1 MPQSLWECNRRNERP
16 RYFVSG
22 LLYFF
27 GPVCLT
33 LPKLPTSLIRLTLR
47 LPGDGVLPTLSREE
61 FCMRSSLIRRCASAV
76 CLSALLLLS
85 YSAPTLFGQGGEPQ
99 YFAIPGAKV
108 VPVSGP
114 PIENATVVLSR
125 GIITAVGKDVAI
137 PPEAWVIE
145 GKGLTVYPGLVD
157 SFTDVGIPA
166 ALAPT
171 GGEGGPRRPQEASRG
186 PQDRPGS
193 TPWRSA
199 ADEVSLSDKR
209 IETWRSAGFTTV
221 VSAPKGG
228 FFPGQ
233 AAVLDLGGE
242 RAGDLVVKSPV
253 AIPVSLQLSGGFG
266 SGFPS
271 SLMGVLAYV
280 HQVWLDTD
288 WSSKAQAAYE
298 KNPRGIE
305 RPRYDRTEAAL
316 ADALEDQALVLI
328 PANNS
333 VQLRRALELVDR
345 WHVKGAIYGGQMAY
359 EVAPEIAAK
368 KLPVLVNLKWPEAE
382 KDADPEDKPSLRTLQ
397 FRDRAPSSPAALAK
411 AGVKFAFYSGGI
423 TAPKDTLKAAKK
435 SIDAGLA
442 PDAALRALTLSPAE
456 IFGVADRLG
465 SIENGKIA
473 NLVVADGDL
482 FEEKTKIKFV
492 FVDGHKFEVRE
503 PEKPKDPPKG
513 DITGKWK
520 LSYTTPDGPEES
532 TADLTM
538 DKDGTISGTI
548 TSKRGTA
555 SVISGYLSV
564 DKFSF
569 TIDIPLQGSPA
580 DVTFSG
586 SFDGT
591 SLKGSI
597 SVQGLSLEFTGVKPG
612 AASSAMVNWGG
623 AQ

>member
-1 MPQSLWECNRRNERP
+1 
-16 RYFVSG
+16 
-22 LLYFF
+22 
-27 GPVCLT
+27 
-33 LPKLPTSLIRLTLR
+33 
-47 LPGDGVLPTLSREE
+47 
-61 FCMRSSLIRRCASAV
+61 MRSSLIRRCASTV
-76 CLSALLLLS
+76 CLNALLLLS
-85 YSAPTLFGQGGEPQ
+85 CGAPTLFGQGGEPQ
-99 YFAIPGAKV
+99 YFAIRGAKV
-108 VPVSGP
+108 VPVAGP
-114 PIENATVVLSR
+114 PIENATVVVSR

-157 SFTDVGIPA
+157 SFTDVGTPA
-166 ALAPT
+166 AAPT
-171 GGEGGPRRPQEASRG
+171 GGEGGPRRSQETSRG

-242 RAGDLVVKSPV
+242 HAGDLVVKSPV
-253 AIPVSLQLSGGFG
+253 AIPVSLQTSGGFG
-266 SGFPS
+266 SGFPD

-288 WSSKAQAAYE
+288 WSVKAQAAYE

-316 ADALEDQALVLI
+316 ADALEDHALVLI

-345 WHVKGAIYGGQMAY
+345 WHVNGVLYGGQMAY

-368 KLPVLVNLKWPEAE
+368 KLSVLVNLKWPEGE

-397 FRDRAPSSPAALAK
+397 FRDRAPSSPGALTK

-423 TAPKDTLKAAKK
+423 ATPKDIVKAAKK
-435 SIDAGLA
+435 SIDAGLT
-442 PDAALRALTLSPAE
+442 PEAALRALTLSPAE

-482 FEEKTKIKFV
+482 FEEKTKIKLV
-492 FVDGHKFEVRE
+492 FVDGRKYEPRE
-503 PEKPKDPPKG
+503 PERPKDAPKG

-520 LSYTTPDGPEES
+520 LSYTTPEGPEES
-532 TADLTM
+532 TADLSM
-538 DKDGTISGTI
+538 EKDGTVSGTVV
-548 TSKRGTA
+548 SKRGTA
-555 SVISGYLSV
+555 SIISGYLSG

-569 TIDIPLQGSPA
+569 TINIPLDQGPTDA
-580 DVTFSG
+580 TFSG
-586 SFDGT
+586 TFDGT
-591 SLKGSI
+591 SLKGAI
-597 SVQGLSLEFTGVKPG
+597 SVLGLSIDFTGIKPG
-612 AASSAMVNWGG
+612 NTALRGG
-623 AQ
+623 Q

>member
-1 MPQSLWECNRRNERP
+1 ML
-16 RYFVSG
+16 FILG
-22 LLYFF
+22 
-27 GPVCLT
+27 
-33 LPKLPTSLIRLTLR
+33 
-47 LPGDGVLPTLSREE
+47 
-61 FCMRSSLIRRCASAV
+61 CA
-76 CLSALLLLS
+76 
-85 YSAPTLFGQGGEPQ
+85 APTLYAQGGEPQ
-99 YFAIPGAKV
+99 YFAIRGAKV
-108 VPVSGP
+108 LPVSGP
-114 PIENATVVLSR
+114 PVENATIVVSR
-125 GIITAVGKDVAI
+125 GLITAIGKDATI
-137 PPEAWVIE
+137 PPEAWVID
-145 GKGLTVYPGLVD
+145 GKGLIVYPGLFD
-157 SFTDVGIPA
+157 SFTDVGMPA
-166 ALAPT
+166 APPA
-171 GGEGGPRRPQEASRG
+171 GGEGGPRRSQETARG
-186 PQDRPGS
+186 PEDRPGS

-233 AAVLDLGGE
+233 AAALDLAGE

-253 AIPVSLQLSGGFG
+253 AIPLSLQPTGGFG

-271 SLMGVLAYV
+271 SSMGVLAYV
-280 HQVWLDTD
+280 HQVWLDTE
-288 WSSKAQAAYE
+288 WSTKAQAIYE
-298 KNPRGIE
+298 KNPRSTA

-316 ADALEDQALVLI
+316 AEALEDHALVLI

-345 WHVKGAIYGGQMAY
+345 WHVNGAIYGGQMAY
-359 EVAPEIAAK
+359 EVAPEIVAK
-368 KLPVLVNLKWPEAE
+368 KLPVLVDLKWPEAE

-411 AGVKFAFYSGGI
+411 AGVKFALYSGGI
-423 TAPKDTLKAAKK
+423 TVPKDILKAVKK

-442 PDAALRALTLSPAE
+442 PDAALRALTLSAAE

-482 FEEKTKIKFV
+482 FEEKTKIKMV
-492 FVDGHKFEVRE
+492 FVDGRRFEVRE
-503 PEKPKDPPKG
+503 PEKPKEPPKG

-520 LSYTTPDGPEES
+520 LSYTTPEGPEES
-532 TADLTM
+532 SADLVM
-538 DKDGTISGTI
+538 DKDGTVSGTL

-555 SVISGYLSV
+555 SIISGYLSV
-564 DKFSF
+564 DRFSF
-569 TIDIPLQGSPA
+569 TINFVLEGSPVDA
-580 DVTFSG
+580 TFSG
-586 SFDGT
+586 TFDGT

-597 SVQGLSLEFTGVKPG
+597 TVHGITIEFTGVKPG
-612 AASSAMVNWGG
+612 ASSSGMVNLGG